1 MKDIQGVQRGKCNTC
16 ECEEY
21 RTSPAATL
29 PGPLHLRK
37 PRPQQPGAPVTSGQ
51 MMSQAQ
57 GASGFQPR
65 YDAHEQPL
73 QLVTYGT
80 CKCPGCTFPKRRE
93 GDKIHDF
100 CSRTCAKKFNE
111 LQSSFHQQKVAA
123 TKTAQQGSSSP
134 RAYRQPPGSFA
145 ISSGPSST
153 DKRGAMSYYPKMQGQ
168 GPPMLPYDSLPLSHS
183 GGSMPPGPST
193 QSMPA
198 IAGGK
203 MCSKCRVRQAN
214 PGKGWCDQCFMQSLM
229 NS

>member
-1 MKDIQGVQRGKCNTC
+1 
-16 ECEEY
+16 
-21 RTSPAATL
+21 
-29 PGPLHLRK
+29 
-37 PRPQQPGAPVTSGQ
+37 
-51 MMSQAQ
+51 MSQAQ

-123 TKTAQQGSSSP
+123 TKTGVGFIFYNLATYSNHAAQQGSSSP